1 MLALGLT
8 VDVPTPKR
16 PVLRAVLL
24 SDPFGSSQVPSLAQV
39 SLSDSFDVPAFDDDW
54 AVFCRD
60 FAEAVSGRI
69 RTLEPDIVVV
79 RRADIGARASNLD
92 GPRVRLVATGAV
104 TGAARI
110 LVANTHLRTG
120 AACGQACGKTKA
132 NLDAD
137 AKTLVSKAPHVQ
149 AAAAALSGLLG
160 DRQ

>member
-24 SDPFGSSQVPSLAQV
+24 SDPFDNSQVPSLGDV
-39 SLSDSFDVPAFDDDW
+39 SVSEAFDVPAFDEDW

-69 RTLEPDIVVV
+69 RTLKPDIVVV
-79 RRADIGARASNLD
+79 RRADIGRTASNRD

-104 TGAARI
+104 TAAARI
-110 LVANTHLRTG
+110 LVQKTYLRTG
-120 AACGQACGKTKA
+120 AACGQACGKSKPD
-132 NLDAD
+132 LDAD
-137 AKTLVSKAPHVQ
+137 AGTLVSKAAQVP
-149 AAAAALSGLLG
+149 AAAAALCGLLA